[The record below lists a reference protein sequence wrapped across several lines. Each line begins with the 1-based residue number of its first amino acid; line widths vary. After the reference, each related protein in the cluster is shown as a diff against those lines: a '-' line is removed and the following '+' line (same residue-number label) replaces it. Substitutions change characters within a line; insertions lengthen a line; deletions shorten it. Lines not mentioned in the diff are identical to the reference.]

1 MNFIKVFFRSVFLW
15 IFVFITCIC
24 MLGYT
29 LLNTTENLL
38 SKENIVNTIK
48 NIDIVQLLGEE
59 HKQEIYDVLKKA
71 DIPTE
76 YIDSMLEDEQL
87 KETIGEY
94 TALSLDYLLTD
105 KKPPTIDEIEITNIL
120 INSFDEALKEAE
132 QHNELS
138 AYITEERK
146 EQIHEKIEYYVPEVV
161 DKIPEVEEFIENQ
174 MAENSTLADAKQQ
187 MEDFEQMLDKIQMIY
202 SYKSVLLIGIIVSML
217 FIILIKCKEFRFFK
231 WLAYPCII
239 TAVIVGVM
247 NYYVPVVL
255 NKYMPSE
262 LSMIES
268 IIIPTIE
275 TFLSNLKQATWFYG
289 VLGIIFILA
298 QMWVVVYKKYRQK

>member
-1 MNFIKVFFRSVFLW
+1 
-15 IFVFITCIC
+15 

-76 YIDSMLEDEQL
+76 YIDTMLEDEQL

-105 KKPPTIDEIEITNIL
+105 KKPPTIDETEVTNIL

-132 QHNELS
+132 RHDEVS
-138 AYITEERK
+138 TYITEDRK
-146 EQIHEKIEYYVPEVV
+146 EKIHEKIEYYVPEVI

-174 MAENSTLADAKQQ
+174 MAENSTLTDAKQQ
-187 MEDFEQMLDKIQMIY
+187 IQDLEQILDKIQLVY
-202 SYKSVLLIGIIVSML
+202 RYKSLLLIGIMVPML
-217 FIILIKCKEFRFFK
+217 CIILIKRKEFQFFK

-239 TAVIVGVM
+239 TAVIVGIM
-247 NYYVPVVL
+247 EYYIPVVL
-255 NKYMPSE
+255 NEYMPSD

-268 IIIPTIE
+268 ILTPTIE
-275 TFLSNLKQATWFYG
+275 TFLLNLKQATWFYG
-289 VLGIIFILA
+289 ILGTIFILL
-298 QMWVVVYKKYRQK
+298 QMWIVVYKKYKQK